1 MEDDLDFST
10 DLVSDDSLDEI
21 SVDESVELLDFEDTD
36 IPECEFLEDTETEI
50 LDTDDF
56 NDETLNSDSQND
68 EDEIEVLD
76 FENPDMNSNVEVD
89 EFNDENSELSHDD
102 FNEALIDNSVR
113 DVPFVDVNYKNADDI
128 SFSDLENSNVINGDL
143 SDDCVLTANDFDE
156 IPNETEDVSFD
167 SNELSEPELNDSTI
181 SESDDGIAEDTYHSE
196 EQQPSMSEE
205 ELGNFVNWENEYG
218 DEIQDIQND
227 PTLNDDEKSILLSSA
242 YNDFTSDGNNLYSDA
257 DLDTD
262 PGLAK
267 TLIPDS
273 NVGQQISSYNNIGLN
288 DTTDNVTDVNDW
300 LGDINP
306 NYDEWDTDSPY
317 SNNCGSC
324 AYAVWNRLNGIDD
337 EMCATAENIGYNSDM
352 EALTGMEQVSMS
364 PEEIESTL
372 LAQGDG
378 ANAII
383 GIDRAE
389 GFGHWFNAACI
400 DGKVV
405 AIDGQ
410 TGEINDWPPDYG
422 DVINWEMSIKKG
434 A

>member
-1 MEDDLDFST
+1 MEKDLDFST
-10 DLVSDDSLDEI
+10 DLVSDDSLNEI

-36 IPECEFLEDTETEI
+36 VPNCEFLEDTETEI
-50 LDTDDF
+50 LDMDDF
-56 NDETLNSDSQND
+56 NDETLYSDFQND
-68 EDEIEVLD
+68 EDETEVLD
-76 FENPDMNSNVEVD
+76 FENSDMDSDVGAD
-89 EFNDENSELSHDD
+89 EFNDDNSELSHDD

-113 DVPFVDVNYKNADDI
+113 DVPFVDVNYEDSDDVN
-128 SFSDLENSNVINGDL
+128 FSDLENPDAINEDL
-143 SDDCVLTANDFDE
+143 ADDCVLTDNDFDD
-156 IPNETEDVSFD
+156 IPNEPEDASFD
-167 SNELSEPELNDSTI
+167 SNELSESELNDSTV
-181 SESDDGIAEDTYHSE
+181 SESYDGLTDGTYHLE
-196 EQQPSMSEE
+196 EHPSMSEE
-205 ELGNFVNWENEYG
+205 ELGNFVNWENQYG

-227 PTLNDDEKSILLSSA
+227 PTLTNEEKSVLLSSA
-242 YNDFTSDGNNLYSDA
+242 YNDFISGGDTLYSDA
-257 DLDTD
+257 DLDVD
-262 PGLAK
+262 PGIAK
-267 TLIPDS
+267 ILTPNS
-273 NVGQQISSYNNIGLN
+273 GVNRHISSYNNIGLN
-288 DTTDNVTDVNDW
+288 DATDNVTDVNDW